1 MLIPAAI
8 VVVVVIAT
16 SGGGHSKRSLL
27 SPLVSGYNRPDAGIY
42 LRLPKGWSAA
52 NERGVVRLRSADS
65 SAIVALVAFPDPT
78 KADPLLLNAL
88 KTVLGEYTNTSIKRA
103 PGTKLA
109 GLPAHS
115 AVVYGRN
122 RRGATIRVLLAG
134 ARGHSHAYL
143 LDVFT
148 SQSTS
153 GRDLVEAQE
162 IISTLRLTG

>member
-16 SGGGHSKRSLL
+16 SGGGHSKSSLL
-27 SPLVSGYNRPDAGIY
+27 PRLVSGYNRPDTGIY

-52 NERGVVRLRSADS
+52 NERGVVRLSSPGA
-65 SAIVALVAFPDPT
+65 SAIIALAAFPDPS
-78 KADPLLLNAL
+78 KADQLLLNAL
-88 KTVLGEYTNTSIKRA
+88 KTVLGEYSNTSIKHA

-134 ARGHSHAYL
+134 ATGHSHAYL

-148 SQSTS
+148 SQKTP
-153 GRDLVEAQE
+153 GRELVEAQE
-162 IISTLRLTG
+162 IISTMRLTG